1 MNNSPSKDLF
11 IYFFFPSKDLAA
23 VVFRKSLIS
32 KVLDI
37 KIIDRCLYTIILHGK
52 IVSFHKIE
60 HI

>member
-1 MNNSPSKDLF
+1 MNNS
-11 IYFFFPSKDLAA
+11 PSKDLAA
-23 VVFRKSLIS
+23 VVFRNSLKS

-37 KIIDRCLYTIILHGK
+37 KIIYKCVYTIILHWK

>member
-1 MNNSPSKDLF
+1 MNNS
-11 IYFFFPSKDLAA
+11 PSKDLAA

-37 KIIDRCLYTIILHGK
+37 KIIDKCVYTIILHGK